1 MTVAISPMYFDKFIA
16 LKKEDQ
22 EGRAKAFKNLIY
34 FDKHGQ
40 PSKEQADAAQ
50 EVGLELLPFSELIK
64 EGQKIVKENRAEY
77 SNPTQDTHVLLSYT
91 SGSTGIP
98 KAVKVTHKMLVSNC
112 YEFAVQYVS
121 INYSEDDSF
130 LMFSPLAHIS
140 SQCCTYYSLLYCYKI
155 GFFSGNRPN
164 LINELQILKPTH
176 FGGVPRLIS
185 MIYFKMQDK
194 IKELKGPAR
203 WMIEKAINN
212 KVENL
217 RNGEGFKHKFWDP
230 LIMRK
235 FKQVLGGR
243 IKFIGTASA
252 PCEPYMLDFLKACFC
267 CPIMQG
273 YAMTETCGSGCW
285 SSMDKQDSV
294 TVGGPQI
301 LTKIK
306 LRDLPELG
314 YTITSNPPRGEVMIS
329 GPCVTKGYFNDPE
342 RTAESIQGDWIRT
355 GDVGVIN
362 SNGAVQIID
371 RIKNVFKMSHGGFI
385 TPEKLENIFGRS
397 RYVGN
402 IFITG
407 LSVKDYIVAFIYP
420 NPEMFGEEKDPV
432 KIIDTLKSEI
442 INYAKSNDLRDVEIP
457 KQIKLIDQPFTIDNG
472 MLTPTMK
479 LQRHLVEQKFRAEV
493 EKLYELPPIDYQ
505 M

>member
-1 MTVAISPMYFDKFIA
+1 MQSNKDMPYGFWNMDKEALPGETRELLSIHARLLETPEKLKKLGYLPNLETDTLIDIFERAETKWPNNEWLGTFTGSDYDWATVRGTLNTSRELSQAVRARNLCPEQTFEDKPWRFMGILGHNCVEWLITEYANIYQGITCVPMYESLNKEQLWYIFAQSEMTTITISPIYFDKFIA
-16 LKKEDQ
+16 VKRDDQ
-22 EGRAKAFKNLIY
+22 EGKAKNFKYIIY

-40 PSKEQADAAQ
+40 PSKEQIEAA
-50 EVGLELLPFSELIK
+50 EAAGLELIALNDLVREGQQIIK
-64 EGQKIVKENRAEY
+64 ENKAEY
-77 SNPTQDTHVLLSYT
+77 PKPTQDTHVLLSYT

-203 WMIEKAINN
+203 WMIEKAINQ
-212 KVENL
+212 KISNL
-217 RNGEGFKHKFWDP
+217 RNGEGFTHRILDP
-230 LIMRK
+230 IIMRK

-301 LTKIK
+301 LTRIK

-314 YTITSNPPRGEVMIS
+314 YRITDNPPRGEIMI
-329 GPCVTKGYFNDPE
+329 
-342 RTAESIQGDWIRT
+342 
-355 GDVGVIN
+355 
-362 SNGAVQIID
+362 
-371 RIKNVFKMSHGGFI
+371 
-385 TPEKLENIFGRS
+385 
-397 RYVGN
+397 
-402 IFITG
+402 
-407 LSVKDYIVAFIYP
+407 
-420 NPEMFGEEKDPV
+420 
-432 KIIDTLKSEI
+432 
-442 INYAKSNDLRDVEIP
+442 
-457 KQIKLIDQPFTIDNG
+457 
-472 MLTPTMK
+472 
-479 LQRHLVEQKFRAEV
+479 
-493 EKLYELPPIDYQ
+493 
-505 M
+505 